1 MIECM
6 KKIARKQNMVGEEK
20 VTVCMSSN
28 ERDMCKKRDT
38 ELMKEKEKKSR
49 REVYIGYGFSD
60 ETICR

>member
-6 KKIARKQNMVGEEK
+6 KKIARKQNMVGDEK

-38 ELMKEKEKKSR
+38 EFMKEKEKK
-49 REVYIGYGFSD
+49 
-60 ETICR
+60 